1 MEKKIFDSPEAVSV
15 ELSKYLIKKI
25 NEKILKG
32 GRFSIALSGGNTPK
46 LFYHTL
52 SRSPF
57 KDEISWEK
65 IEVFWGDERCVP
77 PDDEQ
82 SNYGMAKYYLL
93 DKVGLKKEN
102 IHRMKG
108 ENEPPAEAERYA
120 EEIKQV
126 LSVDGNNLAIGQADL
141 PILDFMLQGIG
152 EDGHTASL
160 FPNQDLDHVHDN
172 ICGVGDRQ
180 GQKRISLTYDVINNA
195 SNVSFLVT
203 GKEKA
208 VPIHDVIVEKK
219 DLPSARIKP
228 KQGELI
234 WWLDKEAA
242 SRLTE

>member
-1 MEKKIFDSPEAVSV
+1 MEKKIFNSPEAVSE

-25 NEKILKG
+25 NEKIING
-32 GRFSIALSGGNTPK
+32 GRFSIALSGGDTPK
-46 LFYHTL
+46 LFYQTL

-65 IEVFWGDERCVP
+65 IEVFWGDERCVS

-82 SNYGMAKYYLL
+82 SNYGMAKFYLL
-93 DKVGLKKEN
+93 DKVGLNEKN

-126 LSVDGNNLAIGQADL
+126 LGVDINNLPTGQAGL
-141 PILDFMLQGIG
+141 PVFDFMLQGIG

-160 FPNQDLDHVHDN
+160 FPNQDLNYIHDN

-180 GQKRISLTYDVINNA
+180 GQRRISLTYDVINNA
-195 SNVSFLVT
+195 KIVSFLVT

-208 VPIHDVIVEKK
+208 PAIHEVIVEKK
-219 DLPSARIKP
+219 DLPSARINP
-228 KQGELI
+228 SHGELI

-242 SRLTE
+242 SGLK